1 MSEIEES
8 DSHDENSESDHDD
21 GLRRETFVKNVW
33 TWRASAV
40 YSFRKLKR
48 SVKKTVN

>member
-21 GLRRETFVKNVW
+21 GLSRETLLISCKCEKCLNLE
-33 TWRASAV
+33 
-40 YSFRKLKR
+40 SFCCLQF
-48 SVKKTVN
+48 